1 MKQLLQEYFES
12 GEPLLKMDGFDDAIV
27 GEAIQANK
35 RFLVYDKKKILL
47 LLQRDMSEE
56 DAVEYFEYNIA
67 CAYVGENTPAII
79 TEYKEEF
86 EIERLTDDVQS

>member
-1 MKQLLQEYFES
+1 MDD
-12 GEPLLKMDGFDDAIV
+12 LLKMDGFDDAIV

-67 CAYVGENTPAII
+67 CAYVGENTTAII